1 MTAHSHPE
9 EGSDLGRMTEVNRSI
24 IEANLLVICCCF
36 ISLKSF
42 VRHYAPR
49 LIGERFSYPENSF
62 SITPRKTKLVIKK
75 DISFNLS
82 WQDETA
88 NRSRHSAGYVEMDNM
103 KHEPNARE
111 PASESQEVIIPPSIA
126 EPPPVRKL

>member
-1 MTAHSHPE
+1 MKAHRHPE
-9 EGSDLGRMTEVNRSI
+9 EGSDLGRTAELNRSI

-36 ISLKSF
+36 ISVKSF

-62 SITPRKTKLVIKK
+62 STTPRKTGLVIKK

-82 WQDETA
+82 WQDENA
-88 NRSRHSAGYVEMDNM
+88 NCSRNSAGYVEMDNM
-103 KHEPNARE
+103 KQEPNARK
-111 PASESQEVIIPPSIA
+111 PASESQEGIIPQPIA
-126 EPPPVRKL
+126 QPPPVRKL